1 MLFYISSEAKQSK
14 IVVDMSQPVSI
25 QPKNQTDHDV
35 LMKLNLLD
43 SDDMEEVLKFLN
55 KLLSSE
61 KYQG

>member
-1 MLFYISSEAKQSK
+1 MFYISSEAKQSK